1 MTEKSK
7 GSYDKDI
14 DETKTILK
22 KLKDCEYNQDFTPKI
37 YTLTSYFGMDPSTRK
52 IYRRNSYGE
61 LYRWK
66 INEILLE

>member
-22 KLKDCEYNQDFTPKI
+22 KLKDCEFN
-37 YTLTSYFGMDPSTRK
+37 
-52 IYRRNSYGE
+52 
-61 LYRWK
+61 
-66 INEILLE
+66 